1 MFLTNLIN
9 KDIRLSK
16 SIEDNPIITGIDF
29 DSRKIKKGMMFAAI
43 NGENNNGI
51 DFCDK
56 ALKAGATTI
65 LCSKKEIN
73 KIIKKK
79 ANILTTKNVRLA
91 VSLII
96 KKMFPK
102 QPKNIVAITGTNGK
116 TSIAFYLK
124 SIWKAANISSATIG
138 TLGMIYANKKVPINL
153 TTPDPITLHKYI
165 DDLKK
170 KE

>member
-1 MFLTNLIN
+1 MGYDKRKLVSSFLSVFPINEPKYICLVLFDEPLLNNLSTNNDGATGGKTAAKTTAKIIKRIAPILGIELQNNINNLIVKKRRELILLLTNLIN

-65 LCSKKEIN
+65 LCSKK
-73 KIIKKK
+73 
-79 ANILTTKNVRLA
+79 
-91 VSLII
+91 
-96 KKMFPK
+96 
-102 QPKNIVAITGTNGK
+102 
-116 TSIAFYLK
+116 
-124 SIWKAANISSATIG
+124 
-138 TLGMIYANKKVPINL
+138 
-153 TTPDPITLHKYI
+153 
-165 DDLKK
+165 DLK
-170 KE
+170 

>member
-1 MFLTNLIN
+1 MKIEKLLNGVEYKDCNLSDNIEIENLTY
-9 KDIRLSK
+9 
-16 SIEDNPIITGIDF
+16 

-79 ANILTTKNVRLA
+79 ANILTTKNV
-91 VSLII
+91 SGTNDW
-96 KKMFPK
+96 KKYTVEIP
-102 QPKNIVAITGTNGK
+102 PIPNYIENITVFLVLNEGTTGTVYFDDF
-116 TSIAFYLK
+116 SMYV
-124 SIWKAANISSATIG
+124 
-138 TLGMIYANKKVPINL
+138 KK
-153 TTPDPITLHKYI
+153 
-165 DDLKK
+165 
-170 KE
+170 

>member
-1 MFLTNLIN
+1 LFLTNLIN

-16 SIEDNPIITGIDF
+16 SIEDNPIITGLDF

-73 KIIKKK
+73 KII
-79 ANILTTKNVRLA
+79 NNLLN
-91 VSLII
+91 
-96 KKMFPK
+96 
-102 QPKNIVAITGTNGK
+102 N
-116 TSIAFYLK
+116 LK
-124 SIWKAANISSATIG
+124 
-138 TLGMIYANKKVPINL
+138 
-153 TTPDPITLHKYI
+153 
-165 DDLKK
+165 
-170 KE
+170 